1 MTTMKLEKITEKPRR
16 YHDACGTAH
25 GLELLGE
32 RWVLLV
38 VRELMLGPRRFG
50 DLRRDLPG
58 LSANVLTQR
67 LEALEANG
75 VVRRRRLAPPA
86 SVQIYELTDWG
97 YEAEPII
104 QTLGRWAVRSHGHDP
119 NQSISAVSIML
130 SFRTM
135 FASDIRRGFNA
146 VIGYQTGD
154 QRFRI
159 AVAPDRLTVRRV
171 ETIDDAD
178 AVFIGP
184 PDALAA
190 AAYGQ
195 GLDAVEVVRAL
206 RVQGSRE
213 AAERFLALFE
223 LPPKM
228 EIRMLSDRYGEATT
242 QSPNS

>member
-1 MTTMKLEKITEKPRR
+1 MKLEKITEKSRR
-16 YHDACGTAH
+16 YDDACGTAH

-32 RWVLLV
+32 RWALLV

-75 VVRRRRLAPPA
+75 VVRRRKLAPPA
-86 SVQIYELTDWG
+86 SVQVYELTDWG

-104 QTLGRWAVRSHGHDP
+104 QTLGRWAVRSPGHKP
-119 NQSISAVSIML
+119 NQPISPVAIML

-135 FASDIRRGFNA
+135 FAPGVRPGFDA

-154 QRFRI
+154 EQRFRI
-159 AVAPDRLTVRRV
+159 AVSPDSLTVRRV
-171 ETIDDAD
+171 ETLDDAD
-178 AVFIGP
+178 AVLIGP

-190 AAYGQ
+190 AAYGPGLEAMEAQ
-195 GLDAVEVVRAL
+195 GAL
-206 RVQGSRE
+206 RTQGSRE
-213 AAERFLALFE
+213 VAERFLALFA
-223 LPPKM
+223 LPPKV
-228 EIRMLSDRYGEATT
+228 ET
-242 QSPNS
+242 